1 MLRHSGPNARYLV
14 TCGAL
19 VAMCAIPIVTA
30 FNVRTRPTAPGSWT
44 AVRKPPDETVR
55 GHSSS
60 GSRTESAAVAREV
73 NMRRSSPTLS
83 VLRRAAGSFL
93 RRRVGWVVGA
103 WALGVLFLSIRLT
116 GALFYLHRLTRR
128 ATGPLRD
135 PWIGTVGRLAKV
147 AGLRGPVRAIESD
160 EIAVPSVVGWLS
172 PVLLLPVGGLIGL
185 TPREVEGILAHE
197 IAHIRRHDSIVNLL
211 QTIAETVLFY
221 HPAVWWVSHRIRV
234 EREFCCDDL
243 AVAICGDREVYARAL
258 AGLVGLRRSTPGLAP
273 AADGGSVPAR
283 IARILLPRPTH
294 AASSTLWTATF
305 GIVLLLLGI
314 GLGARL
320 AVGEVVE
327 RETRAKLIEEIRTA
341 IRAGDGARAIDLM
354 PRFEVMQLKSYRP
367 CPGLSESLGVS
378 INHRYRD
385 YFTPPANGDSLYRS
399 RLGRWARPIFAY
411 QFAFSRGARGCSMS
425 MRDHLCVF
433 GRQRKPSDPVY
444 LRFDPFESPFITVD
458 LDRDGV
464 PELAFDGNRAEIRPD
479 LARIEDRAPDGRRL
493 QWLLG
498 PGGSDPRIQPQ
509 IWMYKD
515 GPFVAVV
522 IDIDGDGSGDAG
534 RSDVLLPGVP
544 RPPSREEPGEWYTTQ
559 DSLHVADLVNRAR
572 IAIRQGDDATA
583 VDQIVA
589 IYRTHH
595 MELVDPTFYPEWIRL
610 FQRRYQ
616 TVSFKLPANAD
627 SMGFPDLFPGSFT
640 KSVWMRP
647 RDFAHPEEQEDE
659 MTFCP
664 SDSTVHRSY
673 LTVREKGHPHLT
685 VDLDLD
691 EKPDV
696 IYDGDEPVIIPGLS
710 VVVDRDPDGRRV
722 QWLIARPGTDPRQ
735 QAQIWILKDGPTVN
749 IAIDV
754 EGDGTA
760 SCAHGMILD
769 EP

>member
-1 MLRHSGPNARYLV
+1 LSNSWKV
-14 TCGAL
+14 T
-19 VAMCAIPIVTA
+19 V
-30 FNVRTRPTAPGSWT
+30 
-44 AVRKPPDETVR
+44 D
-55 GHSSS
+55 
-60 GSRTESAAVAREV
+60 
-73 NMRRSSPTLS
+73 
-83 VLRRAAGSFL
+83 
-93 RRRVGWVVGA
+93 
-103 WALGVLFLSIRLT
+103 
-116 GALFYLHRLTRR
+116 
-128 ATGPLRD
+128 
-135 PWIGTVGRLAKV
+135 RLAKA
-147 AGLRGPVRAIESD
+147 AGLHGPVRAIESD
-160 EIAVPSVVGWLS
+160 EITIPSVIGWFH
-172 PVLLLPVGGLIGL
+172 PVLLMPVSALTGLPV
-185 TPREVEGILAHE
+185 REVESLLAHE
-197 IAHIRRHDSIVNLL
+197 IAHIRRHDSLVNLL
-211 QTIAETVLFY
+211 QALTETTLFY
-221 HPAVWWVSHRIRV
+221 HPAVWWVSRRIRE

-243 AVAICGDREVYARAL
+243 AVAMCGDRETYARAL
-258 AGLVGLRRSTPGLAP
+258 AGITGARRTASAHAP
-273 AADGGSVPAR
+273 AADGGSLPAR
-283 IARILLPRPTH
+283 IARILTPRPRH
-294 AASSTLWTATF
+294 DASSTLWTAAF
-305 GIVLLLLGI
+305 GIILLLLAVGF
-314 GLGARL
+314 GARL

-327 RETRAKLIEEIRTA
+327 RETRAKLIEEIQTA

-378 INHRYRD
+378 INHRYRE

-399 RLGRWARPIFAY
+399 RLGRSASPIFAY
-411 QFAFSRGARGCSMS
+411 QFAFSRGVLGCSMS

-479 LARIEDRAPDGRRL
+479 LARIEDRAPDGRRR

-498 PGGSDPRIQPQ
+498 PGGSDPRVQSQ

-522 IDIDGDGSGDAG
+522 IDIDGDGRGDAG

-544 RPPSREEPGEWYTTQ
+544 RPPFREEPGEWYTTQ
-559 DSLHVADLVNRAR
+559 DSLHVTDLVNRAR
-572 IAIRQGDDATA
+572 LAIRHGDDATA
-583 VDQIVA
+583 VDQIVE

-673 LTVREKGHPHLT
+673 LTIREKGHPHLT

-691 EKPDV
+691 EIPDV

-722 QWLIARPGTDPRQ
+722 QWLIAQPGTDPRQ
-735 QAQIWILKDGPTVN
+735 QAQVWVLKDGPTVN

-769 EP
+769 EL